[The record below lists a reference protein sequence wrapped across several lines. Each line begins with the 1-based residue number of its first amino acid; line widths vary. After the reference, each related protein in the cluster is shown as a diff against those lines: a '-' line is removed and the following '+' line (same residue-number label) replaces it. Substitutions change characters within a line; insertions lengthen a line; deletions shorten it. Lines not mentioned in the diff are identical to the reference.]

1 MEHEPLLALAQGDQ
15 TQPKPTIGGN
25 GKLLRTTQP
34 SLLGEGAEEV
44 ARETEAKP
52 GGQGQ
57 DWLGKQNFIAIA
69 VSGCCW
75 GPSPLVGL
83 MHRVGSPLHLGD
95 EGSLV
100 LLESFPSL
108 QPPARI
114 TSISPLH
121 VAECR

>member
-57 DWLGKQNFIAIA
+57 DWL
-69 VSGCCW
+69 
-75 GPSPLVGL
+75 
-83 MHRVGSPLHLGD
+83 
-95 EGSLV
+95 
-100 LLESFPSL
+100 ESRISL
-108 QPPARI
+108 QLQCQGAAGV
-114 TSISPLH
+114 PLPWWG
-121 VAECR
+121 